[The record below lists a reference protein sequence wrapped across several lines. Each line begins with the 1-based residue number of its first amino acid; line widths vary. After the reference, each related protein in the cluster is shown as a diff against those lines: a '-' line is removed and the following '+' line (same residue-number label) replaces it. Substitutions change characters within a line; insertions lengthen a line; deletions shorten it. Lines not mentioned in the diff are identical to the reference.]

1 LDVVP
6 NLRPNATSS
15 RLSPVRAAIAHQHLK
30 RCLPALPGFE
40 RLQKW
45 RTSHAGAVADD
56 QGVMVRFLAERFE
69 RDVLAIDA
77 GATHTVLQT
86 QASGHYSQVV
96 LTGLGTKEGSSDLVD
111 TVGAESITRW
121 LPFEITP
128 TALENRLLNRQL
140 WPHLPPTDLDELL
153 LDHALVREAIG
164 AGLTAMR
171 ETRAAL
177 HYDMVVAGGV
187 LARSPHPAY
196 AALTLLDTLLSDE
209 HRSHF
214 AIDLY
219 LDRFGLLATSG
230 ALARI
235 NPDAAVCLLERDG
248 LSNGPLAT
256 VVLPHGDLIA
266 GRLALQ
272 VELTPVGGEPEWIE
286 VQGGSIAR
294 IALPR
299 GRRGTLRIRPAGG
312 VRIGPNAPGAEVL
325 SDEAAISGSALGVI
339 VDARPRPLSL
349 PPAPAE
355 RAALFREWLDAL
367 GAPPPRE
374 STSMQVAIESPS
386 GPADVV
392 SSVATDFPKGKSLP
406 VAKIYDRRPADPAV
420 PPPAPEIHPTPDG
433 NAAGAAPVDSY
444 DLDPIA
450 QDHVEPAERPRRRG
464 FLRRRR

>member
-1 LDVVP
+1 
-6 NLRPNATSS
+6 
-15 RLSPVRAAIAHQHLK
+15 
-30 RCLPALPGFE
+30 
-40 RLQKW
+40 
-45 RTSHAGAVADD
+45 
-56 QGVMVRFLAERFE
+56 
-69 RDVLAIDA
+69 
-77 GATHTVLQT
+77 
-86 QASGHYSQVV
+86 
-96 LTGLGTKEGSSDLVD
+96 
-111 TVGAESITRW
+111 
-121 LPFEITP
+121 
-128 TALENRLLNRQL
+128 
-140 WPHLPPTDLDELL
+140 
-153 LDHALVREAIG
+153 
-164 AGLTAMR
+164 
-171 ETRAAL
+171 
-177 HYDMVVAGGV
+177 MVVAGGV

-219 LDRFGLLATSG
+219 LDHFSLLATSG
-230 ALARI
+230 ALAHI

-256 VVLPHGDLIA
+256 VVLPHGDLVA

-349 PPAPAE
+349 PPVPAE
-355 RAALFREWLDAL
+355 RAALLREWLDAL
-367 GAPPPRE
+367 GAPPPR
-374 STSMQVAIESPS
+374 
-386 GPADVV
+386 
-392 SSVATDFPKGKSLP
+392 VATSVPVAAEPTPELVGPIWPQAPDLTGVKSSP
-406 VAKIYDRRPADPAV
+406 VAKIYDARSAQPVAATPAR
-420 PPPAPEIHPTPDG
+420 EIHPAPDG

-444 DLDPIA
+444 DLDAIA